1 MGYSDESK
9 LCRSIASTG
18 AIAHIQAE
26 NECDSL
32 VGLVRRQKHVC
43 RRNVEMMEAVKSGAV
58 VAIHEC
64 QQQFRNRRWNCTTV
78 NAVSVFGKIHN
89 SGTYILYKPSFCV

>member
-1 MGYSDESK
+1 M
-9 LCRSIASTG
+9 ASTG
-18 AIAHIQAE
+18 ALSHHIRAE
-26 NECDSL
+26 NECDGL

-43 RRNVEMMEAVKSGAV
+43 RRHVEMMEAVKSGAA

-64 QQQFRNRRWNCTTV
+64 QQQFRNRRWNCSTL

-89 SGTYILYKPSFCV
+89 SGTVDISAC